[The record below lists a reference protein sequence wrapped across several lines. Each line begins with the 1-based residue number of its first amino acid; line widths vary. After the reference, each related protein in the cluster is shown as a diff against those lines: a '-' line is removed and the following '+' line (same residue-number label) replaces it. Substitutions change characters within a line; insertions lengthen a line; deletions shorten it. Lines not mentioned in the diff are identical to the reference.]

1 MYSSISYSWKLFAKL
16 FLEKAGSF
24 FAYFL
29 FKESRAGSSF
39 AYFSWGK
46 SRREVSVGRS
56 MGSQFKSAH
65 QTFKNILTFEYIRCY
80 NNIK

>member
-39 AYFSWGK
+39 ACFPKKAYGYVKCTQSLNIVGSSFAYFSWGK
-46 SRREVSVGRS
+46 SR
-56 MGSQFKSAH
+56 
-65 QTFKNILTFEYIRCY
+65 
-80 NNIK
+80 